1 MIDQKKYIRFIE
13 MYRKAYPGLLKKKE
27 YRSRHELWL
36 NVKKYKE
43 QYEKTIIEL
52 KKENYCFRNPA

>member
-1 MIDQKKYIRFIE
+1 MIDQKKYIRLLKCIERLTQVFI
-13 MYRKAYPGLLKKKE
+13 KKKE
-27 YRSRHELWL
+27 YRSRHELRL
-36 NVKKYKE
+36 IVKKYKE